1 MIGVI
6 ILCALIIFVAISVS
20 GWGVVII
27 PVVGCAIYFAILI
40 MVDHIAWKRKRNE
53 SPNIERVLT
62 EKERLEREKAI
73 DEWERK
79 WQRKHPTRI

>member
-27 PVVGCAIYFAILI
+27 PLVGCAVYFVILI
-40 MVDHIAWKRKRNE
+40 IVDRISWKIKRNK
-53 SPNIERVLT
+53 SPDI
-62 EKERLEREKAI
+62 EKAI

-79 WQRKHPTRI
+79 WQRKHPTRM

>member
-40 MVDHIAWKRKRNE
+40 IVDRITWKRKQNK
-53 SPNIERVLT
+53 SPNI
-62 EKERLEREKAI
+62 EKAI

-79 WQRKHPTRI
+79 WQRKHPTRM